1 MEVKQMNDMAIDETV
16 EDADSLTGIEESLV
30 DELSDLQAIQ
40 REISEGGP
48 IYGERILS
56 DD

>member
-1 MEVKQMNDMAIDETV
+1 MNDMAIDETV
-16 EDADSLTGIEESLV
+16 EDAENLSGIDDSLI

-48 IYGERILS
+48 IYGERMINT